1 MLDEDLNKKLIDL
14 QAKMIKSTISSVSFS
29 KVLNDTLRKQ
39 LK

>member
-1 MLDEDLNKKLIDL
+1 MLDDDLHKKLIDL
-14 QAKMIKSTISSVSFS
+14 QAKMIKSTVSSVSFS